1 MADLGLATASLL
13 YAVGQDR
20 TTALGTGLE
29 PRTLGYDPQLGI
41 WNHIIF
47 APCEEPSNAWEGGVL
62 P

>member
-1 MADLGLATASLL
+1 MADIGFATASLL
-13 YAVGQDR
+13 YTPASDY
-20 TTALGTGLE
+20 TTTHGTALE